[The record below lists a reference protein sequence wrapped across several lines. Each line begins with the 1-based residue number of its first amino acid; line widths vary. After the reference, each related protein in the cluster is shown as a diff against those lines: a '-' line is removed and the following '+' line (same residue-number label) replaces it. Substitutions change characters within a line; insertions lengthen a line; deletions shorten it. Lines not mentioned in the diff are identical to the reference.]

1 MGQKSRKIRALAAGG
16 AVLGVGAAVT
26 LAAWSDSE
34 FAEGLFT
41 TSDFGIHATTGG
53 APFSENPDTEQALE
67 LTFAGAEALAPGDT
81 VAVDYQIKN
90 VPDGA
95 DSLVTFEQQN
105 ISGALDGA
113 LTAQVVQTTD
123 ATCTPETTGTELPTG
138 GTFEL
143 IAQDPQNLCL
153 QVSLAEGYSEVDS
166 AQSSIVWQFD
176 AAELEDTETGDTE
189 TGDAETGEPA

>member
-1 MGQKSRKIRALAAGG
+1 MYTWRLTIGQKSRKIRALAAGG

-34 FAEGLFT
+34 FAQGIFNT
-41 TSDFGIHATTGG
+41 DDFGIHATTGG
-53 APFSENPDTEQALE
+53 ATFSDNPEAEQALE
-67 LTFAGAEALAPGDT
+67 LTFPGAEALAPGDT
-81 VAVDYQIKN
+81 VAVGYQIKN

-105 ISGALDGA
+105 ISDSLGGA

-153 QVSLAEGYSEVDS
+153 QVSLAEG
-166 AQSSIVWQFD
+166 
-176 AAELEDTETGDTE
+176 
-189 TGDAETGEPA
+189 